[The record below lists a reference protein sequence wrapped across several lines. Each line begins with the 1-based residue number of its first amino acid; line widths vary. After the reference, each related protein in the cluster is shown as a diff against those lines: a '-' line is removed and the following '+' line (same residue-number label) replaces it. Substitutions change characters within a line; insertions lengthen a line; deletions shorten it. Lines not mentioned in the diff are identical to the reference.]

1 VFSGFV
7 GGAIGLTAMLLANCI
22 RLEPILRAP
31 WHHIWITCSGIFI
44 GHNMEKYIAKHQANY
59 EQLKRYHKKR
69 KELMD
74 QSTEELDVSW
84 KSRATA

>member
-1 VFSGFV
+1 
-7 GGAIGLTAMLLANCI
+7 
-22 RLEPILRAP
+22 
-31 WHHIWITCSGIFI
+31 
-44 GHNMEKYIAKHQANY
+44 MEKYIAKHQANY